1 MSIDKLLNE
10 RAGLISEQLV
20 KYFPNDT
27 LLQQTVIDAMK
38 YSLCGGGKRIRP
50 FLLTE
55 AYSACGGK
63 DINDIMNFA
72 CAVEMI
78 HTYSLI
84 HDDLPCMDDD
94 DMRRG
99 RPSCH
104 IKFGEDMAL
113 LAGDAL
119 LTKAFDLIFNHTDF
133 DKISYEKT
141 VKAGGILAKSAGALG
156 MVGGQVIDLQS
167 ENKVISY
174 DTLHSLHLL
183 KTGALIKASASMGA
197 VLTGADDK
205 TIDSIC
211 EYADCIGLAFQI
223 IDDILD
229 VTSTGEKL
237 GKPIGSDSQEGKNTF
252 VTLLGI
258 DKSFAEAKR
267 LTDKA
272 IESVKDLNNNKNL
285 IDFAAFL
292 YNREA

>member
-1 MSIDKLLNE
+1 MSIDRLLNE
-10 RAGLISEQLV
+10 RAELISEKLLE
-20 KYFPNDT
+20 YFPNDT
-27 LLQQTVIDAMK
+27 LLQQIVIDAMK

-55 AYSACGGK
+55 AYLACGGK

-104 IKFGEDMAL
+104 IKFGEDTAL

-119 LTKAFDLIFNHTDF
+119 LTKAFDLIFNNTNF
-133 DKISYEKT
+133 AKISYEKA
-141 VKAGGILAKSAGALG
+141 VKAGGILAKAAGELG

-197 VLTGADDK
+197 VLAGTDDK
-205 TIDSIC
+205 TINGIC

-229 VTSTGEKL
+229 VTSTSEKL
-237 GKPIGSDSQEGKNTF
+237 GKPVGSDSQEGKNTF
-252 VTLLGI
+252 VTLLGT
-258 DKSFAEAKR
+258 DKSLAEAKR

-272 IESVKDLNNNKNL
+272 VESVKNLDNNKNL
-285 IDFAAFL
+285 IDFAVFL